1 MNRDDAVREAL
12 RARIEW
18 LKILGVSALATG
30 PERPAAPSAS
40 VVPRPS
46 APAPPAPAP
55 PRAAAPPD
63 PAARPEAV
71 PSGAAAPVPQNG
83 LFGAAVPNHDGDEAV
98 VGGDPKET
106 KRPVLSTP
114 FVLAA
119 AAQDPAGRDGLLR
132 IRDEIGECR
141 RCRLCERRTQVVFGV
156 GDPGAKLMFI
166 GEGPGADEDAQG
178 EPFVGRAGQL
188 LTKMIEAMGLKRSQV
203 YIANVV
209 KCRPPEN
216 RTPLPDEVATCS
228 PFLFRQITAI
238 GPRVIV
244 CLGTP
249 SAQAILGTR
258 ETITR
263 LRGTFREVGGFR
275 VMPTFHP
282 AYLLRNPAAKRE
294 VWEDLKQVMAA
305 LAEA

>member
-1 MNRDDAVREAL
+1 MTRDDAVREAL
-12 RARIEW
+12 RVRIEW
-18 LKILGVSALATG
+18 LQILGVSAIATG
-30 PERPAAPSAS
+30 PG
-40 VVPRPS
+40 
-46 APAPPAPAP
+46 
-55 PRAAAPPD
+55 RAAVAPD
-63 PAARPEAV
+63 PAPRRDPAV
-71 PSGAAAPVPQNG
+71 PPAEGQTEPGQHG
-83 LFGAAVPNHDGDEAV
+83 LFGTGASHDAGAGTAGESVDEQDAR
-98 VGGDPKET
+98 
-106 KRPVLSTP
+106 RPTPSTP
-114 FVLAA
+114 FALAA
-119 AAQDPAGRDGLLR
+119 AAQDPAGREGLLR
-132 IRDEIGECR
+132 IREDLGECR
-141 RCRLCERRTQVVFGV
+141 RCRLCERRTRVVFGV
-156 GDPGAKLMFI
+156 GDPAARLMFI

-188 LTKMIEAMGLKRSQV
+188 LTRMIEAMGLKRGQV

-228 PFLFRQITAI
+228 PFLFRQIAAI

-249 SAQAILGTR
+249 SAQAVLGTR

-294 VWEDLKQVMAA
+294 VWDDLKQVMAV
-305 LAEA
+305 LAED

>member
-18 LKILGVSALATG
+18 LQILGVSALAVG
-30 PERPAAPSAS
+30 PGRQAEPGAA
-40 VVPRPS
+40 V
-46 APAPPAPAP
+46 APAPVAVPAALAPAPAV
-55 PRAAAPPD
+55 AA
-63 PAARPEAV
+63 
-71 PSGAAAPVPQNG
+71 
-83 LFGAAVPNHDGDEAV
+83 
-98 VGGDPKET
+98 K
-106 KRPVLSTP
+106 
-114 FVLAA
+114 
-119 AAQDPAGRDGLLR
+119 DPAGLEGLRR
-132 IRDEIGECR
+132 IREEIGDCR

-156 GDPGAKLMFI
+156 GDPAARLMFI

-188 LTKMIEAMGLKRSQV
+188 LTKMIEAMGLKRGQV

-228 PFLFRQITAI
+228 PFLFRQIAAI
-238 GPRVIV
+238 APRVIV

-249 SAQAILGTR
+249 SAQAVLGTR

-282 AYLLRNPAAKRE
+282 AYLLRNPAAKKE

>member
-1 MNRDDAVREAL
+1 MTRDDAVREAI

-18 LKILGVSALATG
+18 LRILGVSAIATG
-30 PERPAAPSAS
+30 GAPGPASSDEPRARQVSSAPPPAARSAPGVASPSAPVMAPVPAAVKEAPADLLGGEPAAPAETPGPKRPAAVTPMSA
-40 VVPRPS
+40 
-46 APAPPAPAP
+46 A
-55 PRAAAPPD
+55 
-63 PAARPEAV
+63 
-71 PSGAAAPVPQNG
+71 
-83 LFGAAVPNHDGDEAV
+83 
-98 VGGDPKET
+98 
-106 KRPVLSTP
+106 
-114 FVLAA
+114 LAA
-119 AAQDPAGRDGLLR
+119 DRPAGAEGLRL
-132 IRDEIGECR
+132 IREEIGDCR
-141 RCRLCERRTQVVFGV
+141 RCRLCEKRTQVVFGV
-156 GDPGAKLMFI
+156 GSPEARLMFV

-228 PFLFRQITAI
+228 PFLFRQIAAI
-238 GPRVIV
+238 RPRVIV

-249 SAQAILGTR
+249 SAQAVLGTR

-263 LRGTFREVGGFR
+263 LRGTFRDVGGVR

-294 VWEDLKQVMAA
+294 VWDDLRQVMAL
-305 LAEA
+305 LAGS

>member
-1 MNRDDAVREAL
+1 MNRDDSVRQAL
-12 RARIEW
+12 RARVEW
-18 LKILGVSALATG
+18 LQILGVSAVAVGSGRTVAG
-30 PERPAAPSAS
+30 TA
-40 VVPRPS
+40 
-46 APAPPAPAP
+46 
-55 PRAAAPPD
+55 AAAPGAGAATPAERVPTAPVSPSPAPVARREAAAL
-63 PAARPEAV
+63 PAAEEPERQDALFA
-71 PSGAAAPVPQNG
+71 SGAPKSEAAGVVEETG
-83 LFGAAVPNHDGDEAV
+83 RAAV
-98 VGGDPKET
+98 
-106 KRPVLSTP
+106 STP
-114 FVLAA
+114 FQIALAA
-119 AAQDPAGRDGLLR
+119 KDPAGLEGLGR
-132 IRDEIGECR
+132 IREEIGDCR

-156 GDPGAKLMFI
+156 GDPAARLMFI

-228 PFLFRQITAI
+228 PFLFRQIAAI
-238 GPRVIV
+238 APRVIV

-249 SAQAILGTR
+249 SAQAVLGTR

-263 LRGTFREVGGFR
+263 LRGNFREVGGYR

-282 AYLLRNPAAKRE
+282 AYLLRNPAAKRD

-305 LAEA
+305 LAET

>member
-12 RARIEW
+12 RVRIEW
-18 LKILGVSALATG
+18 LKILGVSALAAG
-30 PERPAAPSAS
+30 PERPASPAAS
-40 VVPRPS
+40 PAPRPA
-46 APAPPAPAP
+46 APAPAA
-55 PRAAAPPD
+55 PRAAVPPD
-63 PAARPEAV
+63 PAPRVAASPGP
-71 PSGAAAPVPQNG
+71 PSRLFGSAAPD
-83 LFGAAVPNHDGDEAV
+83 LDDDETAVA
-98 VGGDPKET
+98 GGNAKET
-106 KRPVLSTP
+106 KRPAVSTP
-114 FVLAA
+114 FAIAA
-119 AAQDPAGRDGLLR
+119 AAQDPNGRDGLLR
-132 IRDEIGECR
+132 IREEIGDCR

-156 GDPGAKLMFI
+156 GDPGARLMFI

-263 LRGTFREVGGFR
+263 LRGNFREVGGFR

-305 LAEA
+305 LSEA

>member
-1 MNRDDAVREAL
+1 MSRDDAVREAL

-30 PERPAAPSAS
+30 PDRPAAPSTSPA
-40 VVPRPS
+40 PWTAP
-46 APAPPAPAP
+46 PAPPAAALRETAVSPSQAPAP
-55 PRAAAPPD
+55 RSQD
-63 PAARPEAV
+63 
-71 PSGAAAPVPQNG
+71 G
-83 LFGAAVPNHDGDEAV
+83 LFGSAERDHDDDEAAVA
-98 VGGDPKET
+98 GGHAEET
-106 KRPVLSTP
+106 RRPVVSTP
-114 FVLAA
+114 FALAA
-119 AAQDPAGRDGLLR
+119 AVRDPAGQEGLLR
-132 IRDEIGECR
+132 IRDEIGDCR

-156 GDPGAKLMFI
+156 GDPGARLMFI

-228 PFLFRQITAI
+228 PFLFRQIHAI

-294 VWEDLKQVMAA
+294 VWEDLKQVMGV
-305 LAEA
+305 LAE

>member
-1 MNRDDAVREAL
+1 VTRDDAVREAL

-18 LKILGVSALATG
+18 LRILGVSAIATG
-30 PERPAAPSAS
+30 GGPRAKAPAPAAAMASAAPS
-40 VVPRPS
+40 RG
-46 APAPPAPAP
+46 PAPPL
-55 PRAAAPPD
+55 PD
-63 PAARPEAV
+63 PAAPPAGGPQTGLFGVAEEEIPAAAAETPASPGEARRGKLASGASPLLAAV
-71 PSGAAAPVPQNG
+71 AAEGASGAAG
-83 LFGAAVPNHDGDEAV
+83 LALVRDDIGD
-98 VGGDPKET
+98 
-106 KRPVLSTP
+106 
-114 FVLAA
+114 
-119 AAQDPAGRDGLLR
+119 
-132 IRDEIGECR
+132 CR
-141 RCRLCERRTQVVFGV
+141 RCRLCEKRTQVVFGV
-156 GDPGAKLMFI
+156 GDPGARLMFV

-228 PFLFRQITAI
+228 PFLFRQIAAI

-249 SAQAILGTR
+249 SAQAVLGTR

-263 LRGTFREVGGFR
+263 LRGTFRDVGGYR

-282 AYLLRNPAAKRE
+282 AYLLRNPAAKRD

-305 LAEA
+305 IAES